1 MNIEFHGGDR
11 VYSESGVDLTL
22 LKKNLK
28 LTVTQR
34 WEKNFQALKTVQAMR
49 EAGRARRN
57 RDAAQTERPGS

>member
-1 MNIEFHGGDR
+1 MEFYGIDP

-34 WEKNFQALKTVQAMR
+34 WEKNFQALKTVKVMR

>member
-1 MNIEFHGGDR
+1 MEFYGVDP

-22 LKKNLK
+22 LRKNLA

-49 EAGRARRN
+49 EAGRDRRN
-57 RDAAQTERPGS
+57 RNAAQTERPGS

>member
-1 MNIEFHGGDR
+1 MEFYGVDR

-22 LKKNLK
+22 LRKNLA

-34 WEKNFQALKTVQAMR
+34 WEKNFQALKTVKAMR

-57 RDAAQTERPGS
+57 GDAAQAERPGS